1 VIKMDRVGVE
11 PTTLAIAELSKMLFL
26 PITKG

>member
-1 VIKMDRVGVE
+1 MDWGGVE
-11 PTTLAIAELSKMLFL
+11 AITLAIAELSKMLFL